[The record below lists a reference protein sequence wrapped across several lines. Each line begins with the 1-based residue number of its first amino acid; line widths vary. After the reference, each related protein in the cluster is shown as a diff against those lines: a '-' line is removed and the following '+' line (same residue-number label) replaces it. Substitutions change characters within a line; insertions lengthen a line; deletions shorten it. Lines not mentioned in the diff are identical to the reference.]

1 MTGILLE
8 RAWPIHAA
16 YVLDEH
22 VWCQVV
28 RPGHD
33 DMPIVRVPNLRASPA
48 EISAAADV
56 PSRP

>member
-33 DMPIVRVPNLRASPA
+33 DMPIVRGPNLRASSA
-48 EISAAADV
+48 KISAAARA